1 MKTINEYL
9 LSKSKNYAKKYLVF
23 AYYDMEDKLN
33 ALYKD
38 KKVTSKGFGTFF
50 ILSYDELT
58 KILSN
63 NDRRNI
69 SVYELPEYDD
79 IDELI
84 KLLDKFPGSFNKID
98 NSNFV

>member
-1 MKTINEYL
+1 MKQITEYL
-9 LSKSKNYAKKYLVF
+9 LSKSKTYAENYLVF

-50 ILSYDELT
+50 ILSYDDLI

-63 NDRRNI
+63 NDRKNI
-69 SVYELPEYDD
+69 SVYELPEYND
-79 IDELI
+79 ITELT

-98 NSNFV
+98 SSNFV